1 MLFQQTR
8 LEKIK
13 IKRLTIALIA
23 SLATVLGTSSCSSDD
38 DEPEAPVA
46 TQVAGSYTGNEVIMV
61 DNEESSNET
70 KTYEITKSSDTS
82 VDMTVPEW
90 GMGMMTIPSF
100 VVKNIPLAK
109 SGNTITGKLASYS
122 GTVKNAKGEE
132 KAYVVSNVA
141 LIFGDKTVAG
151 TYSLKYGNMPFIMTT
166 SFTGTLK

>member
-1 MLFQQTR
+1 M
-8 LEKIK
+8 KIK
-13 IKRLTIALIA
+13 SLTIALIA

-61 DNEESSNET
+61 DNDESSNET
-70 KTYEITKSSDTS
+70 KTYEITKASDTS

-100 VVKNIPLAK
+100 IVKNIPLAK

>member
-1 MLFQQTR
+1 M
-8 LEKIK
+8 KIK
-13 IKRLTIALIA
+13 SLTIALIA

-38 DEPEAPVA
+38 EPEAPVA
-46 TQVAGSYTGNEVIMV
+46 AQVAGSYTGNEVIMV

-70 KTYEITKSSDTS
+70 KTYEITKVSDTS

-151 TYSLKYGNMPFIMTT
+151 TYSLKYGNMPFLMTT
-166 SFTGTLK
+166 TFTGTLK

>member
-1 MLFQQTR
+1 MR
-8 LEKIK
+8 IK
-13 IKRLTIALIA
+13 SLTIALIA

-61 DNEESSNET
+61 DNDESSNET
-70 KTYEITKSSDTS
+70 KTYEITKASDTS

-100 VVKNIPLAK
+100 IVKNIPLAK
-109 SGNTITGKLASYS
+109 SGNTITGKVASYS

-141 LIFGDKTVAG
+141 LMFSDKKVVG
-151 TYSLKYGNMPFIMTT
+151 TYSLKYGNMPFLMTT
-166 SFTGTLK
+166 TFTGTRK

>member
-1 MLFQQTR
+1 M
-8 LEKIK
+8 KIK
-13 IKRLTIALIA
+13 SLTIALIA

-38 DEPEAPVA
+38 EPEAPVA
-46 TQVAGSYTGNEVIMV
+46 AQVAGSYSGNEVIMV

-70 KTYEITKSSDTS
+70 KTYEITKVSDTS

-141 LIFGDKTVAG
+141 LIFDDKTVVA
-151 TYSLKYGNMPFIMTT
+151 TYSLKYGNMPFLMTT

>member
-1 MLFQQTR
+1 MR
-8 LEKIK
+8 IK
-13 IKRLTIALIA
+13 SLTIALIA

-38 DEPEAPVA
+38 EPEAPVA
-46 TQVAGSYTGNEVIMV
+46 AQVAGSYTGNEVIMV
-61 DNEESSNET
+61 DNEDSSNET

-141 LIFGDKTVAG
+141 LIFNDKTVVA
-151 TYSLKYGNMPFIMTT
+151 TYSLKYGNMPFLMTT
-166 SFTGTLK
+166 TFTGTLK

>member
-1 MLFQQTR
+1 MR
-8 LEKIK
+8 LKS
-13 IKRLTIALIA
+13 LTIALIA

-38 DEPEAPVA
+38 EPEAPVA
-46 TQVAGSYTGNEVIMV
+46 AQVAGSYSGNEVIMV

-70 KTYEITKSSDTS
+70 KTYEITKVSDTS

>member
-1 MLFQQTR
+1 MR
-8 LEKIK
+8 IK
-13 IKRLTIALIA
+13 SLTIALIA

-38 DEPEAPVA
+38 EPEAPVA
-46 TQVAGSYTGNEVIMV
+46 AQVAGSYTGNEVIMV

-70 KTYEITKSSDTS
+70 KTYEITKVSDTS

-141 LIFGDKTVAG
+141 LIFNDKTVVA
-151 TYSLKYGNMPFIMTT
+151 TYSLKYGNMPFLMTT

>member
-1 MLFQQTR
+1 MR
-8 LEKIK
+8 IK
-13 IKRLTIALIA
+13 SLTIALIA
-23 SLATVLGTSSCSSDD
+23 SLAIVLVTSSCSSD

-46 TQVAGSYTGNEVIMV
+46 AQVAGSYSGNEVIMV

-70 KTYEITKSSDTS
+70 KTYEITKVSDTS

>member
-1 MLFQQTR
+1 MR
-8 LEKIK
+8 IK
-13 IKRLTIALIA
+13 SLTIALIA

-38 DEPEAPVA
+38 EPEAPVA
-46 TQVAGSYTGNEVIMV
+46 AQVAGSYTGNEVIMV
-61 DNEESSNET
+61 DNEESSNEI

-141 LIFGDKTVAG
+141 LIFNDKTEVA
-151 TYSLKYGNMPFIMTT
+151 TYSLKYGNMPFLMTT
-166 SFTGTLK
+166 TFTGTLK

>member
-1 MLFQQTR
+1 MR
-8 LEKIK
+8 IK
-13 IKRLTIALIA
+13 SLTIALIA

-38 DEPEAPVA
+38 EPEAPVA
-46 TQVAGSYTGNEVIMV
+46 AQVAGSYTGNEVIMV

-90 GMGMMTIPSF
+90 GIGMMTIPSF

-141 LIFGDKTVAG
+141 LIFNDKTVVA
-151 TYSLKYGNMPFIMTT
+151 TYSLKYGNMPFLMTT
-166 SFTGTLK
+166 TFTGTLK

>member
-1 MLFQQTR
+1 M
-8 LEKIK
+8 KIK
-13 IKRLTIALIA
+13 SLTIALIA

-61 DNEESSNET
+61 DNDESSNET
-70 KTYEITKSSDTS
+70 KTYEITKASDTS

-100 VVKNIPLAK
+100 IVKNIPLAK
-109 SGNTITGKLASYS
+109 SGNTITGKVASYS

-141 LIFGDKTVAG
+141 LMFSDKKVVG

-166 SFTGTLK
+166 TFTGTRK

>member
-1 MLFQQTR
+1 M
-8 LEKIK
+8 KIK
-13 IKRLTIALIA
+13 SLTIALIA

-61 DNEESSNET
+61 DNDESSNET
-70 KTYEITKSSDTS
+70 KTYEITKASDTS

-100 VVKNIPLAK
+100 IVKNIPLAK
-109 SGNTITGKLASYS
+109 SGNTITGKVASYS

-141 LIFGDKTVAG
+141 LIFNDKTVVA
-151 TYSLKYGNMPFIMTT
+151 TYSLKYGNMPFLMTT
-166 SFTGTLK
+166 TFTGTLK

>member
-1 MLFQQTR
+1 M
-8 LEKIK
+8 KIK
-13 IKRLTIALIA
+13 SLTIALIA

-38 DEPEAPVA
+38 EPEAPVA
-46 TQVAGSYTGNEVIMV
+46 AQVAGSYTGNEVIMV

-70 KTYEITKSSDTS
+70 KTYEITKVSDTS

-132 KAYVVSNVA
+132 KAYLVSNVA
-141 LIFGDKTVAG
+141 LIFNDKTVVA
-151 TYSLKYGNMPFIMTT
+151 TYSLKYGNMPFLMTT
-166 SFTGTLK
+166 TFTGTLK

>member
-1 MLFQQTR
+1 MR
-8 LEKIK
+8 IK
-13 IKRLTIALIA
+13 SLTIALIA
-23 SLATVLGTSSCSSDD
+23 SLATVLGTSSCSSD

-70 KTYEITKSSDTS
+70 KTYEITKVSDTS

-109 SGNTITGKLASYS
+109 DGNTIKGKLASYS

>member
-1 MLFQQTR
+1 M
-8 LEKIK
+8 KIK
-13 IKRLTIALIA
+13 SLTIALIA

-70 KTYEITKSSDTS
+70 KTYEITKVSDTS

-100 VVKNIPLAK
+100 IVKNIPLAK
-109 SGNTITGKLASYS
+109 SGNTITGKVASYS

-141 LIFGDKTVAG
+141 LMFSDKKVVG
-151 TYSLKYGNMPFIMTT
+151 TYSLKYGNMPFLMTT
-166 SFTGTLK
+166 TFTGTRK

>member
-1 MLFQQTR
+1 M
-8 LEKIK
+8 KIK
-13 IKRLTIALIA
+13 SLTIALIA

-70 KTYEITKSSDTS
+70 KTYEITKVSDTS

-109 SGNTITGKLASYS
+109 DGNTIKGKLASYS

-141 LIFGDKTVAG
+141 LMFSDKKVVG
-151 TYSLKYGNMPFIMTT
+151 TYSLKYGNMPFLMTT
-166 SFTGTLK
+166 TFTGTRK

>member
-1 MLFQQTR
+1 M
-8 LEKIK
+8 KIK
-13 IKRLTIALIA
+13 SLTIALIA

-38 DEPEAPVA
+38 EPEAPVA
-46 TQVAGSYTGNEVIMV
+46 AQVAGSYTGNEVIMV

-141 LIFGDKTVAG
+141 LIFNDKTVVA
-151 TYSLKYGNMPFIMTT
+151 TYSLKYGNMPFLMTT
-166 SFTGTLK
+166 TFTGTRK

>member
-1 MLFQQTR
+1 M
-8 LEKIK
+8 KIK
-13 IKRLTIALIA
+13 SLTIALIA

-70 KTYEITKSSDTS
+70 KTYEITKASDTS

-100 VVKNIPLAK
+100 IVKNIPLAK

-141 LIFGDKTVAG
+141 LMFSDKKVVG
-151 TYSLKYGNMPFIMTT
+151 TYSLKYGNMPFLMTT
-166 SFTGTLK
+166 TFTGTRK

>member
-1 MLFQQTR
+1 M
-8 LEKIK
+8 KIK
-13 IKRLTIALIA
+13 SLIIALIA

-61 DNEESSNET
+61 DNDESSNET
-70 KTYEITKSSDTS
+70 KTYEITKASDTS

-100 VVKNIPLAK
+100 IVKNIPLAK
-109 SGNTITGKLASYS
+109 SGNTITGKVASYS

-141 LIFGDKTVAG
+141 LMFSDKKVVG
-151 TYSLKYGNMPFIMTT
+151 TYSLKYGNMPFLMTT
-166 SFTGTLK
+166 TFTGTRK

>member
-1 MLFQQTR
+1 M
-8 LEKIK
+8 KIK
-13 IKRLTIALIA
+13 SLTIALIA

-70 KTYEITKSSDTS
+70 KTYEITKVSDTS

-109 SGNTITGKLASYS
+109 DGNTIKGKLASYS

-141 LIFGDKTVAG
+141 LMFSDKKVVG
-151 TYSLKYGNMPFIMTT
+151 TYSLKYGNMPFLMTT
-166 SFTGTLK
+166 TFTGTLK

>member
-1 MLFQQTR
+1 MR
-8 LEKIK
+8 IK
-13 IKRLTIALIA
+13 SLTIALIA
-23 SLATVLGTSSCSSDD
+23 SLVTVLGTSSCSSDD
-38 DEPEAPVA
+38 EPEAPVA
-46 TQVAGSYTGNEVIMV
+46 AQVAGSYSGNEVIMV

-141 LIFGDKTVAG
+141 LIFNDKTEVA
-151 TYSLKYGNMPFIMTT
+151 TYSLKYGNMPFLMTT
-166 SFTGTLK
+166 TFTGTLK

>member
-1 MLFQQTR
+1 M
-8 LEKIK
+8 KIK
-13 IKRLTIALIA
+13 SLTIALIA

-61 DNEESSNET
+61 DNDESSNET
-70 KTYEITKSSDTS
+70 KTYEITKASDTS

-100 VVKNIPLAK
+100 IVKNIPLAK

-141 LIFGDKTVAG
+141 LMFSDKKVVG

>member
-1 MLFQQTR
+1 M
-8 LEKIK
+8 KIK
-13 IKRLTIALIA
+13 SLTIALIA

-38 DEPEAPVA
+38 EPEAPVA
-46 TQVAGSYTGNEVIMV
+46 AQVAGSYSGNEVIMV

-141 LIFGDKTVAG
+141 LIFNDKTVVA
-151 TYSLKYGNMPFIMTT
+151 TYSLKYGNMPFLMTT
-166 SFTGTLK
+166 TFTGTLK

>member
-1 MLFQQTR
+1 M
-8 LEKIK
+8 KIK
-13 IKRLTIALIA
+13 SLTIALIA

-46 TQVAGSYTGNEVIMV
+46 AQVAGSYTGNEVIMV

-70 KTYEITKSSDTS
+70 KTYEITKASDTS

-100 VVKNIPLAK
+100 IVKNIPLAK
-109 SGNTITGKLASYS
+109 SGNTITGKVASYS

-141 LIFGDKTVAG
+141 LMFSDKKVVG
-151 TYSLKYGNMPFIMTT
+151 TYSLKYGNMPFLMTT
-166 SFTGTLK
+166 TFTGTRK

>member
-1 MLFQQTR
+1 M
-8 LEKIK
+8 KIK
-13 IKRLTIALIA
+13 SLTIALIA

-70 KTYEITKSSDTS
+70 KTYEITKVSDTS

-109 SGNTITGKLASYS
+109 SGNTITGKVASYS

>member
-1 MLFQQTR
+1 M
-8 LEKIK
+8 KIK
-13 IKRLTIALIA
+13 SLTIALIA

-61 DNEESSNET
+61 DNDESSNET
-70 KTYEITKSSDTS
+70 KTYEITKASDTS

-100 VVKNIPLAK
+100 IVKNIPLAK
-109 SGNTITGKLASYS
+109 SGNTITGKVASYS

-141 LIFGDKTVAG
+141 LIFGDKTVVA
-151 TYSLKYGNMPFIMTT
+151 TYSLKYGNMPFLMTT
-166 SFTGTLK
+166 TFTGTRK

>member
-1 MLFQQTR
+1 M
-8 LEKIK
+8 KIK
-13 IKRLTIALIA
+13 SLTIALIA
-23 SLATVLGTSSCSSDD
+23 SLATVLGTSSCSSD

-70 KTYEITKSSDTS
+70 KTYEITKVSDTS

-141 LIFGDKTVAG
+141 FIFGDKTVAG